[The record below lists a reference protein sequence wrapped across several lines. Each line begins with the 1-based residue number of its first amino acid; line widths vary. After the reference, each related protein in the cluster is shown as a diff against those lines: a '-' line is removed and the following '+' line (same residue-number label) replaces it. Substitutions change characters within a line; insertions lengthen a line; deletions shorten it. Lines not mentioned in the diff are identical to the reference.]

1 MDISIT
7 RDVKEERDNRLWEA
21 RSHWQHSSEFP
32 SVCTSNG
39 RWLFKNNASCV
50 AMLTQ
55 QLRHEDNMHARN
67 EPQYDEEVGIPNAAW
82 LFLSRGAD
90 ERAMYQVLTR
100 VDIRESRRES
110 RIMHKIYED
119 DTNIPNAAL
128 LFLSRGADERA
139 MLYQVFTRDDIRES
153 RRESRIMNKIYEDDW
168 LDHCSY
174 YEFFRGTYDRMLK
187 FLEDGLA
194 IANERIQEL

>member
-55 QLRHEDNMHARN
+55 QLRHEDNMHERN
-67 EPQYDEEVGIPNAAW
+67 EPQYDEEGGIPNAAW

-90 ERAMYQVLTR
+90 ERAMYQVL
-100 VDIRESRRES
+100 
-110 RIMHKIYED
+110 
-119 DTNIPNAAL
+119 
-128 LFLSRGADERA
+128 
-139 MLYQVFTRDDIRES
+139 TRDDIRES

-194 IANERIQEL
+194 IANERIQELER

>member
-1 MDISIT
+1 MDKSIT
-7 RDVKEERDNRLWEA
+7 REVKEERDNRLWEA

-39 RWLFKNNASCV
+39 RWLFSSKNNASCV

-55 QLRHEDNMHARN
+55 QLRHEDIMHERN
-67 EPQYDEEVGIPNAAW
+67 EPQYDEEGGIPNAAW

-110 RIMHKIYED
+110 RIMHKIYEMIK
-119 DTNIPNAAL
+119 TFQMRPCSSSAVERMREQCCIRSLPGTTSENHAA
-128 LFLSRGADERA
+128 S
-139 MLYQVFTRDDIRES
+139 
-153 RRESRIMNKIYEDDW
+153 
-168 LDHCSY
+168 
-174 YEFFRGTYDRMLK
+174 
-187 FLEDGLA
+187 LE
-194 IANERIQEL
+194 

>member
-1 MDISIT
+1 
-7 RDVKEERDNRLWEA
+7 
-21 RSHWQHSSEFP
+21 
-32 SVCTSNG
+32 
-39 RWLFKNNASCV
+39 
-50 AMLTQ
+50 MLTQ
-55 QLRHEDNMHARN
+55 QLRHEDNMHERN
-67 EPQYDEEVGIPNAAW
+67 EPQYDEEGGIPNAAW

-90 ERAMYQVLTR
+90 ERAMYQVL
-100 VDIRESRRES
+100 
-110 RIMHKIYED
+110 
-119 DTNIPNAAL
+119 
-128 LFLSRGADERA
+128 
-139 MLYQVFTRDDIRES
+139 TRDDIRES